1 MTEEFFNHA
10 TYAAS
15 VMTVA
20 HNVKEFLDDFCV
32 DDLPESLYEQV
43 RDFREHARVIENKF
57 AYYLEE
63 LRQNV
68 K

>member
-1 MTEEFFNHA
+1 MTEELFNRA

-32 DDLPESLYEQV
+32 DDLPTSLYEQV
-43 RDFREHARVIENKF
+43 RDFGKHAREIETKC
-57 AYYLEE
+57 ALYLEG
-63 LRQNV
+63 LRQSV

>member
-1 MTEEFFNHA
+1 MTEELFNRA
-10 TYAAS
+10 IYAAS

-20 HNVKEFLDDFCV
+20 RNVKEFLDDICV
-32 DDLPESLYEQV
+32 DDLPKSQYEQV
-43 RDFREHARVIENKF
+43 RDFREHAMVMATKF

>member
-32 DDLPESLYEQV
+32 NDLPKSLYEQV
-43 RDFREHARVIENKF
+43 RDFREHARAIGTTC
-57 AYYLEE
+57 ALYLEK
-63 LRQNV
+63 LRQSV